1 MALSQTTLQ
10 RSQLGRLL
18 VARKLLTQ
26 AQLESVVLLQ
36 QSSGKRLGEVI
47 VDQGWVTQRQI
58 DRALRQQSVIR
69 WVAVLAATFLIPFQM
84 ARAGDLAPAGSDFYN
99 PTQKSLINTFENQS
113 VLHGNAGNPDLGN
126 IANVSQHD
134 GEANLAIIL
143 QLGSDNLGSIEQSG
157 GLQNSAL
164 IRQDGNTQFAAIV
177 QSGGSRNV
185 ALVAQR

>member
-1 MALSQTTLQ
+1 MALSQSTLK

-18 VARKLLTQ
+18 VARKLLTED
-26 AQLESVVLLQ
+26 QLESVVLIQ

-58 DRALRQQSVIR
+58 DRALQQQSVIR
-69 WVAVLAATFLIPFQM
+69 WVAVLAATILIPYQM
-84 ARAGDLAPAGSDFYN
+84 ARAGDLAPASSDFYN
-99 PTQKSLINTFENQS
+99 PTQKSLINTFENQAL
-113 VLHGNAGNPDLGN
+113 LHGNADNSELGN
-126 IANVSQHD
+126 IANITQHD

-143 QLGSDNLGSIEQSG
+143 QSGSDNLASIDQSG

-164 IRQDGNTQFAAIV
+164 VRQDGNNQIAAII